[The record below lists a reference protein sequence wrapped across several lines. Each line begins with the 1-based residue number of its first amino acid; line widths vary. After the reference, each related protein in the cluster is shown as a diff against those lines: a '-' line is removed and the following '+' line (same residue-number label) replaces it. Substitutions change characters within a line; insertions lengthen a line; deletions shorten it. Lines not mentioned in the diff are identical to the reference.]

1 VHERR
6 RSFLAGDVGGGVERP
21 VIVPHEILSPEALR
35 GLIEEFVTRP
45 GTDTG
50 YVRGSLRENVD
61 AVLRQIQKGKACIV
75 YDEKTQTANI
85 VPREEVDKGRHG

>member
-1 VHERR
+1 
-6 RSFLAGDVGGGVERP
+6 
-21 VIVPHEILSPEALR
+21 VIVPHEKLSSEALR

-50 YVRGSLRENVD
+50 YMQGSLKENVEM
-61 AVLRQIQKGKACIV
+61 VLRQIRKGKACIV

-85 VPREEVDKGRHG
+85 VPKGELDKGRRG